1 MASKSPEEKVEF
13 LLKVLATCTEFKPD
27 YAQLKDAMGI
37 NTNANAQRQF
47 KGIVEA
53 GKMYTLESGGGQTR
67 VIDNGGES
75 VVPSPHTKARKH
87 TKKGSDDGKEEEKPV
102 KKPRTPKT
110 KKVVEKSDD
119 KETE

>member
-47 KGIVEA
+47 KSIVEA
-53 GKMYTLESGGGQTR
+53 GKLYTLESGGGQTR
-67 VIDNGGES
+67 VIDNGGEP
-75 VVPSPHTKARKH
+75 VVPSPSKARKR
-87 TKKGSDDGKEEEKPV
+87 TKKGSDDGEEEEKPV

-110 KKVVEKSDD
+110 KKVVEKSDEE
-119 KETE
+119 ETE